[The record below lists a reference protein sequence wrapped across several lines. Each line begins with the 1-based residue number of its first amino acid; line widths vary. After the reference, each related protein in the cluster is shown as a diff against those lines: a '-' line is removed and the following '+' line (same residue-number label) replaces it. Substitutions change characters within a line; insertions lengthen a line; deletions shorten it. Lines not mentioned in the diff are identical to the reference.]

1 MSEYPRHLQLADHLL
16 AIEAELRRVGLW
28 AREAPASDALASEL
42 PFCHDTLT
50 LPEWLQFVF
59 VPRMA
64 ALVASGGQLPAAC
77 GIRPLA
83 EHELGRSRQDLP
95 ELMRLLGDVDAL
107 LTDQS

>member
-1 MSEYPRHLQLADHLL
+1 MPDYPRHLQLADHLL

-28 AREAPASDALASEL
+28 ARAAPAADALESDQ

-59 VPRMA
+59 IPRMA
-64 ALVASGGQLPAAC
+64 ALVASGAQLPGHC

-83 EHELGRSRQDLP
+83 EHELGRARQDLHG
-95 ELMRLLGDVDAL
+95 LMRLLGDVDML
-107 LTDQS
+107 LTDPS